1 MCEKISE
8 TEYLEEFE
16 RAGLLNDSRRVSKNS
31 RMSRFSR
38 IIKLKRIKIIKY
50 PKISRNII

>member
-38 IIKLKRIKIIKY
+38 FIKL
-50 PKISRNII
+50 